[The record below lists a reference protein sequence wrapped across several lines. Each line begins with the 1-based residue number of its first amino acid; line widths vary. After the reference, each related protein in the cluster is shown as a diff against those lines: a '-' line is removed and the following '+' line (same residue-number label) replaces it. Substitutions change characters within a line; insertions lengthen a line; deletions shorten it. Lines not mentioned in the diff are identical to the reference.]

1 MLELNTKN
9 IDVENLAREATL
21 NKEFISELL
30 KGVINKSELIR
41 FNSSNVLKVISQK
54 NPETIYPKFD
64 YFVEMLG
71 SSNAYHQCCAIELIA
86 NLACSD
92 PKNKFENVFNKF
104 FDILKNEK
112 TIPSAYL
119 ARNSGKIAL
128 TKPDLRKKITNKLLS
143 IDVLHKGKQ
152 IELIKSHV
160 IASLNQYFEFMENK
174 HDIIKFVKN
183 QLNSQSPK
191 TKKAAQAFLKK
202 WNLK

>member
-1 MLELNTKN
+1 MFELNTKN
-9 IDVENLAREATL
+9 IDVENLAKEATR
-21 NKEFISELL
+21 NKELISELL

-41 FNSSNVLKVISQK
+41 YNSSHVLDVISQK
-54 NPETIYPKFD
+54 NPEILYSKFD

-92 PKNKFENVFNKF
+92 PEHKFEKIFNKYF
-104 FDILKNEK
+104 AILKNEK

-128 TKPDLRKKITNKLLS
+128 AKPDLREKITEILLS
-143 IDVLHKGKQ
+143 IDLIHKGKQ
-152 IELIKSHV
+152 VELIKSHA
-160 IASLNQYFEFMENK
+160 IESLDQYFEFIEQQD
-174 HDIIKFVKN
+174 DIIEFIKN
-183 QLNSQSPK
+183 QINSQSPK
-191 TKKAAQAFLKK
+191 TRKAAQKFLKK

>member
-1 MLELNTKN
+1 MFELNTKN
-9 IDVENLAREATL
+9 INVEDLASEAIRNEEL
-21 NKEFISELL
+21 ISVLL

-41 FNSSNVLKVISQK
+41 YNSSNVLDVISQK
-54 NPETIYPKFD
+54 NPEILYPKFD

-71 SSNAYHQCCAIELIA
+71 SSNAYHQSCAIELIA

-92 PKNKFENVFNKF
+92 PEKKFENIFNRY

-128 TKPDLRKKITNKLLS
+128 AKPDLREKITKILLS
-143 IDVLHKGKQ
+143 IDLLHKGKQ
-152 IELIKSHV
+152 VELIKSYA
-160 IASLNQYFEFMENK
+160 IESIDQYFEFIEQQN
-174 HDIIKFVKN
+174 DIIEFIKN
-183 QLNSQSPK
+183 QINSQSPK
-191 TKKAAQAFLKK
+191 TRKVAQKFLKK